1 MIRNRRDVAKI
12 DYGPIANRRIQSY
25 FLQKPGMSRT
35 MIV

>member
-1 MIRNRRDVAKI
+1 MPFFQDLL
-12 DYGPIANRRIQSY
+12 IANRRIQSY